1 MLILANTNQDL
12 DDLGDIEGLD
22 DFDFTADGMNETIG
36 ENDEF
41 DSQPFDV
48 SAESQAE
55 SQDLFVTSYTMV
67 LHILTT

>member
-1 MLILANTNQDL
+1 M
-12 DDLGDIEGLD
+12 GDIEGLD

-67 LHILTT
+67 SIF